1 MPEQIETTVRGLTKA
16 KRSKLEGL
24 VAFDDTTEIAC
35 FEWRADQNPPHDYAN
50 AFARLRADVEDAGGE
65 VGEPR
70 IVG

>member
-1 MPEQIETTVRGLTKA
+1 MRIETTVTGLSKA
-16 KRSKLEGL
+16 KRTKIEGL
-24 VAFDDTTEIAC
+24 VAFDETTNLAT

-50 AFARLRADVEDAGGE
+50 AITRVRADVEDAGGE